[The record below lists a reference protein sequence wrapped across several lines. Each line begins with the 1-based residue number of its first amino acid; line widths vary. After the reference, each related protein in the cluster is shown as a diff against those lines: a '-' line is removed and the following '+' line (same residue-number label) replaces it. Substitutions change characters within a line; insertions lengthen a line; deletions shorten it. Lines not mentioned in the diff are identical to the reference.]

1 MLIWFRVR
9 LSLEDM
15 EKASWVIPW
24 QHTGALASSFHEQK
38 AELQQRIMRCDEEMH
53 IVVRER
59 EDMVLYYKQ
68 LVTSLQSA
76 LEERRLGN
84 TCLPSDPACHILQ
97 RHSPFDCANFKQHYI
112 QLGGE
117 MHMLSAKLLRNEH
130 LLSQASKLSDKLQ
143 HALESKSELQASDA
157 IEPDEL
163 LLHDQVTQELDQA
176 LMLPIL
182 VIC

>member
-1 MLIWFRVR
+1 
-9 LSLEDM
+9 
-15 EKASWVIPW
+15 
-24 QHTGALASSFHEQK
+24 
-38 AELQQRIMRCDEEMH
+38 MRCDEEMH

-112 QLGGE
+112 QGE

-143 HALESKSELQASDA
+143 HALESKSEAADA

-176 LMLPIL
+176 GIDVANFGDLLAVEA
-182 VIC
+182 VISDNAADDDVDSIDHAD